1 MTSVKLTDMM
11 TANTGDVISSLG
23 TAVGTANASSDKQ
36 DFATVMNDT
45 AKSGRSSEKTDV
57 STGQIE
63 SKTDVQESYQASAKS
78 DAMDRK
84 VMKSET
90 ANMDKF
96 QNLQEN
102 QEELTEDFTQG
113 MKGLLM
119 GKLNVSEQ
127 DLEEAMTALGLSYM
141 DLLNPANLTQLAVQL
156 TDTEDACTLLMNE
169 DFTDILQ
176 QSEQLMSELT
186 ETTGLS
192 RDELLSWME
201 TQNQEVPMEMEPMS
215 DMTQAEYPEYVE
227 TVPEEATEFEN
238 TAEEPDAEA
247 ELQVHPEEN
256 AKILQKDE
264 QPVAVETETIKAVT
278 LSQEKEMQPQDHVS
292 ENKKQDDVKETGVAA
307 EEAPVQETKDS
318 QPDQAENEMFEK
330 DDGGHRE
337 GKPEQVS
344 HSQTAG
350 FENARTEVITETNV
364 QPQTNTARVDVENLM
379 RQFGEFARIH
389 INQDTTSIDMQLNP
403 ENLGKLY
410 LHVSTGKEG
419 NVTAE
424 IATTSQEVKEALETQ
439 IAELRVTLVQQGVKV
454 DAVEVTVASHE
465 FEQNLEQN
473 AAHDQRQGEEQEQQN
488 QGRVRSLLRGEL
500 DDLSGL
506 ASEEE
511 ILAARIMKD
520 NGNSMDVTV

>member
-23 TAVGTANASSDKQ
+23 TAVGTANTSSDKQ

-45 AKSGRSSEKTDV
+45 AKSSRSAEKTSV
-57 STGQIE
+57 STGQTE
-63 SKTDVQESYQASAKS
+63 SKTAVQESYQASAKS
-78 DAMDRK
+78 DAIDRK
-84 VMKSET
+84 VAKVET
-90 ANMDKF
+90 ANTDRF

-113 MKGLLM
+113 MKNLLM
-119 GKLNVSEQ
+119 GKLNVSEE
-127 DLEEAMTALGLSYM
+127 DLVEAMAALGLSYM
-141 DLLNPANLTQLAVQL
+141 DFLNPANLTQLAAQL

-169 DFTDILQ
+169 DFTDLLQ
-176 QSEQLMSELT
+176 QSEQLVSELT
-186 ETTGLS
+186 EITGLS
-192 RDELLSWME
+192 RDELLGWME
-201 TQNQEVPMEMEPMS
+201 VQNQEMPVEAKSMP
-215 DMTQAEYPEYVE
+215 DMVQAEQPEYVE
-227 TVPEEATEFEN
+227 ETSGPEK
-238 TAEEPDAEA
+238 TAEEPVAEIRS
-247 ELQVHPEEN
+247 QVRSEEN
-256 AKILQKDE
+256 VEMLQKDE
-264 QPVAVETETIKAVT
+264 NSVTVETETLKTVAA
-278 LSQEKEMQPQDHVS
+278 SQENEIQTQDPAS
-292 ENKKQDDVKETGVAA
+292 ENEKQDETKETAVVTGDAF
-307 EEAPVQETKDS
+307 VQETNDS
-318 QPDQAENEMFEK
+318 QPDQTDNEMFEK
-330 DDGGHRE
+330 DDRDHRE
-337 GKPEQVS
+337 GKFDHVS
-344 HSQTAG
+344 HSQTAS
-350 FENARTEVITETNV
+350 FENVRTEVITETNV
-364 QPQTNTARVDVENLM
+364 QPQASTAHVDVENLM

-389 INQDTTSIDMQLNP
+389 ITQDTTSIDMQLNP

-488 QGRVRSLLRGEL
+488 QSRVRSLLRGEL

>member
-23 TAVGTANASSDKQ
+23 TAVGTANTSSDKQ

-45 AKSGRSSEKTDV
+45 AKSGRSAEKTSV
-57 STGQIE
+57 STGQTE
-63 SKTDVQESYQASAKS
+63 SKTAVQESYQASAKS
-78 DAMDRK
+78 DAIDRK
-84 VMKSET
+84 VTRTET
-90 ANMDKF
+90 ANTDKF

-113 MKGLLM
+113 MKELLM
-119 GKLNVSEQ
+119 GKLNVSEE
-127 DLEEAMTALGLSYM
+127 DLVEAMAALGLSYM

-176 QSEQLMSELT
+176 QSEQLVSELT
-186 ETTGLS
+186 ETIGLS

-201 TQNQEVPMEMEPMS
+201 AQNHEMPMEAESMPNMS
-215 DMTQAEYPEYVE
+215 QAEHPEYVDAVSKE
-227 TVPEEATEFEN
+227 ASESEKVAEES
-238 TAEEPDAEA
+238 TAEI

-256 AKILQKDE
+256 VEILQEDE
-264 QPVAVETETIKAVT
+264 NSVTVENEALKTATA
-278 LSQEKEMQPQDHVS
+278 SQKKGSQTQDSVS
-292 ENKKQDDVKETGVAA
+292 ENETQDDRTETTVVT
-307 EEAPVQETKDS
+307 EETPVQETNDS
-318 QPDQAENEMFEK
+318 QPDQTDNEMFEK
-330 DDGGHRE
+330 DDRDHRE
-337 GKPEQVS
+337 GKFDHVS
-344 HSQTAG
+344 HSQTAS
-350 FENARTEVITETNV
+350 FENVRTEVITETNV
-364 QPQTNTARVDVENLM
+364 QPQASTAHVDVENLM

-389 INQDTTSIDMQLNP
+389 ITQDTTSIDMQLNP

-488 QGRVRSLLRGEL
+488 QSRVRSLLRGEL